1 MKFNFSV
8 SSMNFASISNLQ
20 QTVKFAQIKE
30 QVNSQG
36 TPRYPNPYEN
46 DPRNITNKN
55 YQKLVPVSDKVKQEL
70 MNDLKESFEKRGG
83 MSGVNP
89 KSPMII
95 NKYLETLPATERSS
109 AAYTLG
115 QFKINAAHRIATFI
129 KDKDTSWDWGKPVKS
144 EILAEAFKSQNFDIK
159 A

>member
-1 MKFNFSV
+1 MKLNFSV
-8 SSMNFASISNLQ
+8 SPMNFASISNIQ
-20 QTVKFAQIKE
+20 QTVKFAQMKE
-30 QVNSQG
+30 QVDS
-36 TPRYPNPYEN
+36 PRYPNPYEN
-46 DPRNITNKN
+46 DPRNITNKD
-55 YQKLVPVSDKVKQEL
+55 YKKIVPVSDKVKQEL

-115 QFKINAAHRIATFI
+115 QFKINTADRIATFI
-129 KDKDTSWDWGKPVKS
+129 KEKDSTWDWGKPVKP
-144 EILAEAFKSQNFDIK
+144 EILAEAFKSQNIDFK